1 MILYRFTVSL
11 FTFLWIS
18 GFLSLLPAA
27 EMTSQI
33 DLFRQ
38 ESQKFMIRGV
48 YYLINQNNPDAA
60 EDEFQ
65 QAIVL
70 DQHNGEAYYFLGR
83 IYYEQATST
92 SNLSVSQLQQFIG
105 QSKALLLR
113 AQELGITYDKLHPNL
128 LSRLKREYPKVAP
141 IYEEELFPKK
151 ANIII
156 ETEVPTFDIRAS
168 KTNQQNTSVIV
179 GTFLPEE
186 EISIEGDTSYQLEF
200 LPKKP
205 KSIKHLILVGI
216 GLTIWLIR

>member
-1 MILYRFTVSL
+1 MILYRFTVLL

-33 DLFRQ
+33 DLFHQ

-48 YYLINQNNPDAA
+48 YYLINQNNPEAA
-60 EDEFQ
+60 EGAFR

-92 SNLSVSQLQQFIG
+92 GNLSVSQLQQFIG

-113 AQELGITYDKLHPNL
+113 AQELGVTYDKLHPNL

-141 IYEEELFPKK
+141 IYEEALFPKK

-156 ETEVPTFDIRAS
+156 ETESPTFDIRAS
-168 KTNQQNTSVIV
+168 KTNPQNTSVII
-179 GTFLPEE
+179 GNFLPEE
-186 EISIEGDTSYQLEF
+186 EISIEGDASYQLEF

-205 KSIKHLILVGI
+205 RSIKHLILVGI